1 MTLSVKGMALVIMTG
16 VVLAACAGGTSAPL
30 GLSSGVLATDMG
42 EGAASR
48 DPGDVTPTPASLDNA
63 GATAVEESSPDAS
76 SASDPPP
83 QAQCEPRPQADCS
96 GLDLRGRS
104 FNRADLSG
112 VNFSHTNLEGASF
125 VGARLT
131 EADFSDANLARS
143 DFRGAVLARANLQ
156 GASVRQANFR
166 GASLV
171 RANLLGIR
179 HFVAVPLGEEWWGVD
194 FSDAIWPDGR
204 RCRPSA
210 RGYCYLSPRPS

>member
-1 MTLSVKGMALVIMTG
+1 MTRSVTRMALTLVAG
-16 VVLAACAGGTSAPL
+16 VMLSACAGSVSHPL
-30 GLSSGVLATDMG
+30 GLVSPEA
-42 EGAASR
+42 
-48 DPGDVTPTPASLDNA
+48 A
-63 GATAVEESSPDAS
+63 GATAVEEPSPDAS
-76 SASDPPP
+76 STSDPGAV
-83 QAQCEPRPQADCS
+83 AQCDPRPLADCS
-96 GLDLRGRS
+96 GLDLRGRI
-104 FNRADLSG
+104 FNRAELTG
-112 VNFSHTNLEGASF
+112 ANFSGADLEGASF

-131 EADFSDANLARS
+131 EADLSDANLARA

-179 HFVAVPLGEEWWGVD
+179 HFVAVPMGEEWWGVD

-210 RGYCYLSPRPS
+210 RGYCFLSPRPS